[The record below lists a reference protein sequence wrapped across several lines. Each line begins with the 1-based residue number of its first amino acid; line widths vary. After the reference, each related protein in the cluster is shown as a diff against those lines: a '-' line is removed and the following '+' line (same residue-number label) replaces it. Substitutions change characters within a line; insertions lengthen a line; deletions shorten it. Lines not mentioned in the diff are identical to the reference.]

1 MELSKI
7 VAFLALVLGVVLA
20 TGQARSAETVQN
32 KLVEREAVR
41 RAALVEHDKR
51 KEDFSRRCSGKP
63 YLTSTELEAC
73 RAAYRRL

>member
-20 TGQARSAETVQN
+20 TGQARGAGTVQDR
-32 KLVEREAVR
+32 LMEREALR
-41 RAALVEHDKR
+41 RAALFEHDKR
-51 KEDFSRRCSGKP
+51 KEDFTRRCSGRP

-73 RAAYRRL
+73 RAAYRKL

>member
-20 TGQARSAETVQN
+20 TGQARGAETVQN